1 MKNKNH
7 KSGSGCCPGFH
18 NCDPP
23 KRFKRGDPKCEE
35 CEKDIDAALEWADRE
50 NSTIPCSGFH
60 HCKASEKIIDLKDPK
75 CKECVNE
82 ALYELER
89 MNIYYKKED

>member
-1 MKNKNH
+1 MKNENH
-7 KSGSGCCPGFH
+7 KSESGCCPGFH
-18 NCDPP
+18 NCDHP

-50 NSTIPCSGFH
+50 NLTIPCSGLH
-60 HCKASEKIIDLKDPK
+60 HCKASEKTIDLKDPK

-82 ALYELER
+82 AFDALER
-89 MNIYYKKED
+89 MNIHYKGD